1 MVGPENPVSPL
12 LAVSRLSVA
21 YRSAGG
27 LARAVENVSFELERG
42 ELLALVGESGC
53 GKTTLALSLLR
64 LLPEPVALTH
74 PESRIVFEGADL
86 TRLDPRSLRRVR
98 GGGMALVFQEA
109 GSSLN
114 PVLTIGSQLVETVR
128 AHQPMARRRARER
141 AVELL
146 TAVGLDRPEQRLEQY
161 PHQLSGGMQQRAAIA
176 LALAGGPKL
185 LIADEPTTALD
196 VTVQAQILDLLA
208 DLRHRLQLAVLL
220 ITHDLGIAAGLA
232 DRVAVMYAGRLVET
246 APTQQ
251 LFARASHPY
260 TAALLQAVPRMDQ
273 DTVLPKPIPG
283 QPPMATAWPPAC
295 RFHPR
300 CPYAWRRCLE
310 EEPPLL
316 AVGPQHQARCWLVDE
331 PQRPSPAGIERCA

>member
-1 MVGPENPVSPL
+1 
-12 LAVSRLSVA
+12 VA
-21 YRSAGG
+21 YWSPEGP
-27 LARAVENVSFELERG
+27 ARAVENVSFELERG

-64 LLPEPVALTH
+64 LLPEPPAWTD
-74 PESRIVFEGADL
+74 PESCIVFDGADL
-86 TRLDPRSLRRVR
+86 TRLDPPSLRRVR
-98 GGGMALVFQEA
+98 GGGMGFVFQEA

-114 PVLTIGSQLVETVR
+114 PVLTIGSQLVEAVR
-128 AHQPMARRRARER
+128 AHQPMSRHAARDR

-146 TAVGLDRPEQRLEQY
+146 AAVGLDRPEQRLRQY

-196 VTVQAQILDLLA
+196 VTVQAQILDLFSL
-208 DLRHRLQLAVLL
+208 LRHRLQLAVLL

-232 DRVAVMYAGRLVET
+232 DRVAVMYAGRLVEI
-246 APTQQ
+246 APTRQ
-251 LFARASHPY
+251 LFTQPAHPY
-260 TAALLQAVPRMDQ
+260 TAALLEAVPRADREAG
-273 DTVLPKPIPG
+273 LPVPIPG
-283 QPPMATAWPPAC
+283 QPPRATAWPPGC

-300 CPYAWRRCLE
+300 CPYAWERCLA

-316 AVGPQHQARCWLVDE
+316 ALAPRHQARCWLVNE
-331 PQRPSPAGIERCA
+331 PERHRSAPRGAEATGSGPQGPRER